1 MDSQEILV
9 KNLVMK
15 VKQELFSP
23 DVDLVSLVPPS
34 PYDIAWLSMISNP
47 HRGSDEPLFKGC
59 LDWVLQHQTT
69 RGFWGDDD
77 HVPTIESLTSTLAC
91 IVALAI
97 WDVGHDAIQKG
108 LAFIHATT
116 EKLLEEQNNSF
127 LEWFVIVFPAM
138 VELAESKG
146 LNVHFSHGSTALVE
160 QVFQKRQQIFQMH
173 RLVHSGD
180 QQQYYSPE
188 LMQYL
193 EALPAEAYD
202 INLNETLLLCQSEED
217 GLLIQSPSAI
227 AYAFMKTGRK
237 EFLSKLNSIV
247 QKCGFSVPAIYP
259 MDENLLRVCL
269 VNRTERLGLAEHFMA
284 EITTMLG
291 QVYRS
296 YISCEE
302 PKSKEKHAM
311 PLQLY
316 KDSLAFRLLRLHGYT
331 VSPRKFCW
339 FLHDEDMM
347 VYIEEHHETFLSAMY
362 NVYRATDVTF
372 TGESEL
378 EDVKEFSKRILE
390 KETIKDSKNLV
401 GPSSMNGLQDQITHE
416 ISIPWLA
423 RLDHLEHRKF
433 IETKL
438 EPAGPWIGKGLSCRL
453 SCQSNAMLL
462 QLAMENYTL
471 RQSIFRNELKELE
484 RWSKDTGLVDMGFAR
499 QKTAYCYF
507 AVASTASHSS
517 LSYVRSA
524 LVKAAVLVT
533 VADDFFDK
541 EGSMN
546 ELEALVKGVERWQE
560 KGLEGHGKAIFKSLK
575 DFVDDI
581 SWQFFKQN
589 GYDIKSYIQ
598 DLWHQTFVSWL
609 KEAEWGRNGHPLSI
623 VEYLQVATRSIASQ
637 TIILTAALLLDTPPG
652 LEILKSPQSHPHT
665 NSLMLLT
672 RLLNEIQSYQREQEE
687 GKPNLVLLHMKGNP
701 NLGAE
706 ESIGIIQ
713 KVLDEKKKEFLEQ
726 ALVNNDINGDDMP
739 KACKKL
745 HLSCL
750 KAFHMFFNSTNAYDS
765 PTELLADIN
774 KAIYDPLRMDAQG
787 ILKKDKP
794 KSLASYG
801 KSQTTCVVKVQGNLR
816 KEFVAKP
823 YFGYEVLSLKL
834 TKPTILRDFGISR
847 FASIPATG
855 VNTLPL
861 ASCTRHVSA
870 EINYKLFTL

>member
-1 MDSQEILV
+1 MDSQETMV

-23 DVDLVSLVPPS
+23 DFDLVSLVPPS
-34 PYDIAWLSMISNP
+34 PYDIAWLSMIPNP

-59 LDWVLQHQTT
+59 LDWVVEHQTT
-69 RGFWGDDD
+69 GGFWGDDD

-91 IVALAI
+91 IVALAT

-108 LAFIHATT
+108 LAFIHAST

-146 LNVHFSHGSTALVE
+146 LHVHFSHGSTALVE

-173 RLVHSGD
+173 RLVQSGG
-180 QQQYYSPE
+180 QQQYCSLE

-193 EALPAEAYD
+193 EALPEAYD
-202 INLNETLLLCQSEED
+202 INLNKTLLLCQSEED
-217 GLLIQSPSAI
+217 ELLIQSPSAI

-237 EFLSKLNSIV
+237 VFLSKLNSIV
-247 QKCGFSVPAIYP
+247 KRCGFSVPAIYP
-259 MDENLLRVCL
+259 MDEDLLRVCL
-269 VNRTERLGLAEHFMA
+269 VNRIERLGLAEHFMA
-284 EITTMLG
+284 EITSMLG

-339 FLHDEDMM
+339 FLHDEDIM
-347 VYIEEHHETFLSAMY
+347 VYIEEHHEIFLSAMY

-372 TGESEL
+372 RGESDL

-390 KETIKDSKNLV
+390 KETLKDSKNLV
-401 GPSSMNGLQDQITHE
+401 GPTSMNDLQDQIKHE
-416 ISIPWLA
+416 IGTPWLA

-433 IETKL
+433 IERK
-438 EPAGPWIGKGLSCRL
+438 EPVGSWTGKGLSCRL
-453 SCQSNAMLL
+453 SCQCNAMLL

-471 RQSIFRNELKELE
+471 RQSMFRNELKELE
-484 RWSKDTGLVDMGFAR
+484 RWSKDIGLVDMAFAR

-507 AVASTASHSS
+507 AVASTASHFS
-517 LSYVRSA
+517 LSYVRLA
-524 LVKAAVLVT
+524 VVKAAVLVT

-546 ELEALVKGVERWQE
+546 ELEALANAVERWQE
-560 KGLEGHGKAIFKSLK
+560 KGLDGHGKAIFKALK

-589 GYDIKSYIQ
+589 GYDIKSSLQ
-598 DLWHQTFVSWL
+598 DLWHQIFVSWL
-609 KEAEWGRNGHPLSI
+609 NEAEWSRNGHPLSI
-623 VEYLQVATRSIASQ
+623 VEYLQVAKSSIASQ
-637 TIILTAALLLDTPPG
+637 TILLSAALLLDTPPG
-652 LEILKSPQSHPHT
+652 LEILKSPQSYPLT

-672 RLLNEIQSYQREQEE
+672 RLLNEIESYQKEQQE
-687 GKPNLVLLHMKGNP
+687 GKPNLVLLHMKENP
-701 NLGAE
+701 NLGVE

-726 ALVNNDINGDDMP
+726 ALVINGIDGDDMP

-750 KAFHMFFNSTNAYDS
+750 KAFQMFFNSTNAYDS
-765 PTELLADIN
+765 PTKLLPDIN
-774 KAIYDPLRMDAQG
+774 KAIYDPLKIDAHG
-787 ILKKDKP
+787 ILRKDKT

-823 YFGYEVLSLKL
+823 SFGHEVLSLKL
-834 TKPTILRDFGISR
+834 RKPTI
-847 FASIPATG
+847 
-855 VNTLPL
+855 
-861 ASCTRHVSA
+861 
-870 EINYKLFTL
+870 FTTFRNSKVCIYSGY

>member
-23 DVDLVSLVPPS
+23 DVDLVSLVLPS

-77 HVPTIESLTSTLAC
+77 HFPTIESLTSTLVC
-91 IVALAI
+91 IVALAT

-146 LNVHFSHGSTALVE
+146 LHVHFSHGSTALVE

-217 GLLIQSPSAI
+217 GLLIQSPSVI

-259 MDENLLRVCL
+259 MDQNLLRVCL

-316 KDSLAFRLLRLHGYT
+316 KDSLAFRLLRLHG
-331 VSPRKFCW
+331 KFCW

-438 EPAGPWIGKGLSCRL
+438 EPVGPWIGKRLSCRL
-453 SCQSNAMLL
+453 CQSNAMLL
-462 QLAMENYTL
+462 QLAIENYTL

-484 RWSKDTGLVDMGFAR
+484 RWSKDIGLVDMGFAR

-541 EGSMN
+541 EGLMN
-546 ELEALVKGVERWQE
+546 ELEALANAVERWQE

-589 GYDIKSYIQ
+589 GYDIKSYLQ
-598 DLWHQTFVSWL
+598 DLWHQAFVSWL
-609 KEAEWGRNGHPLSI
+609 KEVEWSKNGHPLSI
-623 VEYLQVATRSIASQ
+623 VEYLQVATSSIASQ

-652 LEILKSPQSHPHT
+652 LEILKSPQSHPLT

-672 RLLNEIQSYQREQEE
+672 RLLNDIQSYQREQEE

-726 ALVNNDINGDDMP
+726 ALVNNGINGDDMP

-834 TKPTILRDFGISR
+834 RKPTILRDFGISR